1 LRRSTLAAVAVAIS
15 ILLLSADAFAGAV
28 ATPVRTDP
36 SRLEFEGSGNANYFA
51 WTQDQ
56 ADAYFQRNVWVL
68 PTGGQEYEVRAGGG
82 QAVSG
87 QMDHTGSLL
96 PYEHCV
102 HNACDIVLFDMST
115 KTEQSL
121 PAGINTSRGRE
132 LFPALYDDQMTFLR
146 DGPSADTLYL
156 VTDLS
161 TGAKLAIKSIP
172 DAGRAR
178 FVSYPRLTGNWVTYS
193 ICNRTRCPA
202 FRYDIAGDS
211 TIKVPNPLGKV
222 YFLAPSPDIAGNV
235 YFEGCRSRCGAHARL
250 MKWTGSGDPTAFY
263 SFPSGTDAA
272 QTSVY
277 DDGGGN
283 VVLYVDF
290 RDYSTGNLDVYSFT
304 NP

>member
-1 LRRSTLAAVAVAIS
+1 MRRSTLAAVAVAIS
-15 ILLLSADAFAGAV
+15 IVLLSADAFAGTV

-115 KTEQSL
+115 KTEQPL
-121 PAGINTSRGRE
+121 PAGINTSTKRE
-132 LFPALYDDQMTFLR
+132 IFPALYGDQMTFLR
-146 DGPSADTLYL
+146 EGGPANTLYL

-161 TGAKLAIKSIP
+161 TGAKVALRSIP
-172 DAGRAR
+172 DASRAG
-178 FVSYPRLTGNWVTYS
+178 FASYPRLTGNWVTYS
-193 ICNRTRCPA
+193 ICNRTGCHA
-202 FRYDIAGDS
+202 FRYNIAGDS
-211 TIKVPNPLGKV
+211 TIKVPNPLAKL
-222 YFLAPSPDIAGNV
+222 YFAPSPDIAGNV
-235 YFEGCRSRCGAHARL
+235 YLEGCRTRCSRHASL
-250 MKWTGSGDPTAFY
+250 MKWTGSGAPTAFY
-263 SFPSGTDAA
+263 SFASGTDAA

-290 RDYSTGNLDVYSFT
+290 RDYSTGNSDIYSFT

>member
-1 LRRSTLAAVAVAIS
+1 MRRPPPTAVAVAIS
-15 ILLLSADAFAGAV
+15 IVLPSADALAGVV
-28 ATPVRTDP
+28 ATPVRTNP
-36 SRLEFEGSGNANYFA
+36 SRREFEASGNANYFA

-56 ADAYFQRNVWVL
+56 ADAYFQLNVWVL
-68 PTGGQEYEVRAGGG
+68 PTGGKEYEVSAGGG

-115 KTEQSL
+115 KTKQLL

-132 LFPALYDDQMTFLR
+132 LFPALYGDQMTFLR

-161 TGAKLAIKSIP
+161 TGAKVALKSIP
-172 DAGRAR
+172 DTSRAR
-178 FVSYPRLTGNWVTYS
+178 FASNEPRLTGNWVTYS
-193 ICNRTRCPA
+193 ACNRTTCNA

-211 TIKVPNPLGKV
+211 TVKVPNPLGKL
-222 YFLAPSPDIAGNV
+222 YFAPSPDIAGNV
-235 YFEGCRSRCGAHARL
+235 YLEGCRSRCSRHASL

-290 RDYSTGNLDVYSFT
+290 RIFSTGNQDIYSFT

>member
-1 LRRSTLAAVAVAIS
+1 LRRSTLVAVAVAVAIS
-15 ILLLSADAFAGAV
+15 LVLLSADAFAGVV

-36 SRLEFEGSGNANYFA
+36 IRLEFEASGNANYFA

-115 KTEQSL
+115 KTEQPL
-121 PAGINTSRGRE
+121 PAGINTSTKRE
-132 LFPALYDDQMTFLR
+132 IFPALYGDQMTFLR
-146 DGPSADTLYL
+146 EGGPANTLYL

-161 TGAKLAIKSIP
+161 TGAKIALKSVDP
-172 DAGRAR
+172 RRASFVNEPR
-178 FVSYPRLTGNWVTYS
+178 FTGNWVTYS
-193 ICNRTRCPA
+193 ICNRTGCHA

-211 TIKVPNPLGKV
+211 TVKIPNPLGKR
-222 YFLAPSPDIAGNV
+222 YEAPSPDIAGNV
-235 YFEGCRSRCGAHARL
+235 YLEGCRTRCSRHASL

-263 SFPSGTDAA
+263 SFASGTDAA

-283 VVLYVDF
+283 VVVYVDF
-290 RDYSTGNLDVYSFT
+290 RTYSTGNLDVYSFT

>member
-1 LRRSTLAAVAVAIS
+1 MRRSTLAVVAVAIS
-15 ILLLSADAFAGAV
+15 IVLLSADAFAAVV
-28 ATPVRTDP
+28 ATPVRTD
-36 SRLEFEGSGNANYFA
+36 SNRREFEASGNANYFA

-56 ADAYFQRNVWVL
+56 ADAYFQLNVWVL
-68 PTGGQEYEVRAGGG
+68 PTDGKEYEVSAGGG

-102 HNACDIVLFDMST
+102 HDACDIVLFDMST
-115 KTEQSL
+115 KTEQPL
-121 PAGINTSRGRE
+121 PAGINTSSKRE
-132 LFPALYDDQMTFLR
+132 IFPALYGYQMTFLR
-146 DGPSADTLYL
+146 EGGPANTLYL

-161 TGAKLAIKSIP
+161 TGAKFALRSLNP
-172 DAGRAR
+172 RRAT
-178 FVSYPRLTGNWVTYS
+178 FSSEPRLTGNWVTYG
-193 ICNRTRCPA
+193 ICNRTGCHA

-211 TIKVPNPLGKV
+211 TTKIPNPLGKRYV
-222 YFLAPSPDIAGNV
+222 APSPDIAGNV

-250 MKWTGSGDPTAFY
+250 MKWTGSGDPTPFY
-263 SFPSGTDAA
+263 SLPHGTDVA

-283 VVLYVDF
+283 VLLYVDF

>member
-1 LRRSTLAAVAVAIS
+1 MRRSTLTALAIS
-15 ILLLSADAFAGAV
+15 IMLVTPDAFAAAV

-36 SRLEFEGSGNANYFA
+36 IRREFDASGNGSYFA

-68 PTGGQEYEVRAGGG
+68 PAGGKEYEVRAGGG

-96 PYEHCV
+96 PYSHCS
-102 HNACDIVLFDMST
+102 HGACDLALFDMST
-115 KTEQSL
+115 KTEQPL
-121 PAGINTSRGRE
+121 PAGINTSAKNE
-132 LFPALYDDQMTFLR
+132 LFPALYGDQMTFLR
-146 DGPSADTLYL
+146 ERRSAQTLYL

-161 TGAKLAIKSIP
+161 TGAKFALRSVNLR
-172 DAGRAR
+172 RAT
-178 FVSYPRLTGNWVTYS
+178 FSSEPRLTGNWVTYA
-193 ICNRTRCPA
+193 ICNRTGCHA

-211 TIKVPNPLGKV
+211 TTKIPNPLGRR
-222 YFLAPSPDIAGNV
+222 YAAPSPDLAGNV
-235 YFEGCRSRCGAHARL
+235 YLEGCRSRCGAHASL
-250 MKWTGSGDPTAFY
+250 MKWTGSGDLTVFY
-263 SFPSGTDAA
+263 TFESGIDAA

-290 RDYSTGNLDVYSFT
+290 RTYATGNMDIYSFT

>member
-15 ILLLSADAFAGAV
+15 IVLLSADAFAGAV

-36 SRLEFEGSGNANYFA
+36 DRRESEGSGNADYFA

-56 ADAYFQRNVWVL
+56 ADAYFQRDVWVL

-82 QAVSG
+82 QAGAG

-96 PYEHCV
+96 PYHHCV
-102 HNACDIVLFDMST
+102 HGACDIVLFDMST
-115 KTEQSL
+115 KTKQPL
-121 PAGINTSRGRE
+121 PAGINTSTKAE
-132 LFPALYDDQMTFLR
+132 IFPALYGDQMTFLR
-146 DGPSADTLYL
+146 EGGPANTLYL

-161 TGAKLAIKSIP
+161 TGAKVALRSLNP
-172 DAGRAR
+172 RRAT
-178 FVSYPRLTGNWVTYS
+178 FSSEPRLTGNWVTYG
-193 ICNRTRCPA
+193 ICNRTGCHA

-211 TIKVPNPLGKV
+211 TTKIPNPLGKR
-222 YFLAPSPDIAGNV
+222 YIAPSPDIAGNV
-235 YFEGCRSRCGAHARL
+235 YLEGCRSRCGRHASL

-290 RDYSTGNLDVYSFT
+290 RTYSTGNLDVYSFT

>member
-1 LRRSTLAAVAVAIS
+1 MRRPMLTVAVAIS
-15 ILLLSADAFAGAV
+15 MVLLSADAFAAVV

-36 SRLEFEGSGNANYFA
+36 SRLEYEGSGNADYFA

-68 PTGGQEYEVRAGGG
+68 PTAGKEYEVSAGGG

-102 HNACDIVLFDMST
+102 HDASCDIVLFDMST
-115 KTEQSL
+115 KTQQPL
-121 PAGINTSRGRE
+121 PAGINTSRKNE
-132 LFPALYDDQMTFLR
+132 IFPALYGDQMTFLR
-146 DGPSADTLYL
+146 NGPAGDTLYL

-161 TGAKLAIKSIP
+161 TGAKFALKSIP
-172 DAGRAR
+172 NRRRASFASNEPR
-178 FVSYPRLTGNWVTYS
+178 FSGNWVTYG
-193 ICNRTRCPA
+193 ICNRTGCHA
-202 FRYDIAGDS
+202 FRYDIAGNS
-211 TIKVPNPLGKV
+211 TIKVPNPLGKQ
-222 YFLAPSPDIAGNV
+222 YFAASPDLAGNV
-235 YFEGCRSRCGAHARL
+235 YFEACGRCGAHAHL
-250 MKWTGSGDPTAFY
+250 MKWTGSGDPTPFY
-263 SFPSGTDAA
+263 TFPSGTDAA

-283 VVLYVDF
+283 VLLYVDF
-290 RDYSTGNLDVYSFT
+290 RTYSTGNMDIYSFS

>member
-1 LRRSTLAAVAVAIS
+1 MHRPTLTAVAVAVAIS
-15 ILLLSADAFAGAV
+15 IVLLSTDVLAAV
-28 ATPVRTDP
+28 TPTPVRTDP
-36 SRLEFEGSGNANYFA
+36 IRLEYEGSGNADYFA

-68 PTGGQEYEVRAGGG
+68 PTGGEEYEVSAGGG

-115 KTEQSL
+115 KTRQPL

-132 LFPALYDDQMTFLR
+132 IFPALYGDQMTFLR
-146 DGPSADTLYL
+146 DRGSVQTLYL
-156 VTDLS
+156 VTELS
-161 TGAKLAIKSIP
+161 AGAKVALRSV
-172 DAGRAR
+172 DSRRAT
-178 FVSYPRLTGNWVTYS
+178 FVSEPRLTGNWVTYGV
-193 ICNRTRCPA
+193 CNRTGCHA
-202 FRYDIAGDS
+202 FRYDIAGHS
-211 TIKVPNPLGKV
+211 TIKVPNPLGNR
-222 YFLAPSPDIAGNV
+222 YFAPSPDLAGNV
-235 YFEGCRSRCGAHARL
+235 YFEGCRFRCGAHAHL

-263 SFPSGTDAA
+263 TFPSGTDAA
-272 QTSVY
+272 QTSAY

-283 VVLYVDF
+283 VLLYVDF

>member
-1 LRRSTLAAVAVAIS
+1 MTAVAVAIS
-15 ILLLSADAFAGAV
+15 MVLLSADAFAAVV

-68 PTGGQEYEVRAGGG
+68 PTGGQEYEVSAGGG

-115 KTEQSL
+115 KTEQPL
-121 PAGINTSRGRE
+121 PAGINTSTKNE
-132 LFPALYDDQMTFLR
+132 IFPALYGDQMTFLR
-146 DGPSADTLYL
+146 DRGSVQTLYL

-161 TGAKLAIKSIP
+161 TGAKSALKSIP
-172 DAGRAR
+172 DARRAS
-178 FVSYPRLTGNWVTYS
+178 FASNEPRLTGNWVTYG
-193 ICNRTRCPA
+193 ICNRTGCHA

-211 TIKVPNPLGKV
+211 TIEVPNPLGKQ
-222 YFLAPSPDIAGNV
+222 YFAPSPDIAGNV
-235 YFEGCRSRCGAHARL
+235 YLEGCRSRCGRHASL

-263 SFPSGTDAA
+263 SFPSGTDAS

-283 VVLYVDF
+283 VLLYVDF

>member
-1 LRRSTLAAVAVAIS
+1 MRRPTLAALVVAIS
-15 ILLLSADAFAGAV
+15 IALLTPGAFAGAV

-56 ADAYFQRNVWVL
+56 EDAYFQRNVWVL

-115 KTEQSL
+115 QTKQPL
-121 PAGINTSRGRE
+121 PAGINTTKRE
-132 LFPALYDDQMTFLR
+132 IFPALYGDQMTFLR
-146 DGPSADTLYL
+146 DAGSTQTLYL

-161 TGAKLAIKSIP
+161 TGAKVALRSV
-172 DAGRAR
+172 DNRRAT
-178 FVSYPRLTGNWVTYS
+178 FSNEPRLTGNWVTYA
-193 ICNRTRCPA
+193 ICNRTGCHA

-211 TIKVPNPLGKV
+211 TTKIPNPLGKRDT
-222 YFLAPSPDIAGNV
+222 APSPNIAGNV
-235 YFEGCRSRCGAHARL
+235 YFERCRYRCGAHASL

-290 RDYSTGNLDVYSFT
+290 RTYSTGNMDIYSFS